1 MVRHYRRKNL
11 LGRILS
17 LKKLLNSRLLSF
29 VRKSLELLHSPNLN
43 NAYIWVQF
51 SALVSDH
58 KYLDRMSSSW
68 SILLW
73 PILGG
78 KELFLIQICNDH
90 LYNCRLETEF
100 LLHSRFKEGLS
111 TWNLLDHQGTKAIQL
126 ERLKLR
132 SCTCL
137 LSNLFPNKVVWQL
150 VQSSLLKEF
159 HWLYQVSCSLPLDL
173 CIHLCLLLWGSY
185 LA

>member
-1 MVRHYRRKNL
+1 MVQHYRRKNL
-11 LGRILS
+11 LGRIPGQ
-17 LKKLLNSRLLSF
+17 KKLLHSRLLSF

-51 SALVSDH
+51 FALVFDH
-58 KYLDRMSSSW
+58 KYLVRISSSW

-78 KELFLIQICNDH
+78 KGLFLIQICNNH

-126 ERLKLR
+126 ERLNFLN
-132 SCTCL
+132 CTCL

-150 VQSSLLKEF
+150 ALNSLLKEF
-159 HWLYQVSCSLPLDL
+159 HLLYQFSCSLPPDL